1 MNKGELSE
9 TYAFLYLLH
18 FNKVNFADAELNQ
31 LKDYIKVLSLAE
43 NNYESSIKIN
53 LDKTISIIKNNKAL
67 RKVSVNE
74 IISEASLE
82 KLMRSIK
89 NKENPNVDFSYL
101 KDKLNI
107 STLKASANKKSDFLF
122 SFSYSGT
129 TYEELQG
136 VSLKSN
142 LGANATILNASHATN
157 IIYEVKN
164 FEGNIDKVNSI
175 DSRNK
180 LIDRIDKIIEQ
191 KGRLSFLRCA
201 NDIFENNLRKV
212 DSLMPENLSK
222 AMLHRYK
229 MKSSK
234 FVDLVS
240 DPIKKIH
247 FTSLLK
253 SAAFGMFPS
262 KEWDGLFPVKG
273 IFVVQDNGGIVIFHI
288 LKEKYL
294 NDYLFNNAY
303 FENAST
309 NRHDFGK
316 LYKEDNKL
324 LFKLNCQ
331 LRLS

>member
-31 LKDYIKVLSLAE
+31 LNDYIKVLSLAE

-67 RKVSVNE
+67 RKVTVNE
-74 IISEASLE
+74 IISEESLE
-82 KLMRSIK
+82 KLMFAIK
-89 NKENPNVDFSYL
+89 KKENPNVDFSIL

-107 STLKASANKKSDFLF
+107 STLKASANKKADFLF
-122 SFSYSGT
+122 SFSHSGVI
-129 TYEELQG
+129 YEDLQG
-136 VSLKSN
+136 VSVKSN
-142 LGANATILNASHATN
+142 LGDKATILNASRATN

-191 KGRLSFLRCA
+191 KGRFSFLSCA
-201 NDIFENNLRKV
+201 NDVFENNLRKV
-212 DSLMPENLSK
+212 DSLMPESLSK
-222 AMLHRYK
+222 VMLDRYK
-229 MKSSK
+229 KKSSK

-303 FENAST
+303 FENGST
-309 NRHDFGK
+309 KKHDFAK
-316 LYKEDNKL
+316 LYQEGNKL
-324 LFKLNCQ
+324 LFKLNCS
-331 LRLS
+331 LRIS

>member
-31 LKDYIKVLSLAE
+31 LNDYIKVISLAE
-43 NNYESSIKIN
+43 NNYESFIKIN
-53 LDKTISIIKNNKAL
+53 LDKTISIIKNNKVL
-67 RKVSVNE
+67 RKVSISE
-74 IISEASLE
+74 IISEKSLKE
-82 KLMRSIK
+82 LMLSIK
-89 NKENPNVDFSYL
+89 NKENSNVDFSIL

-107 STLKASANKKSDFLF
+107 STLKASSNKKSDFLF
-122 SFSYSGT
+122 SFSHSGI

-175 DSRNK
+175 ESRNK
-180 LIDRIDKIIEQ
+180 LIDRVDKIIEQ
-191 KGRLSFLRCA
+191 KGRFSFLSCA

-212 DSLMPENLSK
+212 DSLMPEYLSK
-222 AMLHRYK
+222 VMLDRYK
-229 MKSSK
+229 KKSSK

-262 KEWDGLFPVKG
+262 KEWDGLFPIKG